1 MPLHVLYRTALSSV
15 LAFTLLPA
23 GSAAQPLPAGP
34 APPPIYD
41 SGSIAALTAI
51 VKAAGAST
59 YAYDRDEFLS
69 DAIGPRLSG
78 SPQADAAVHYVA
90 AQLTALGLDV
100 HLEPV
105 TVAHWVRGE
114 ESAALVDWPGRMADT
129 TQKIVLTALGMSV
142 ATPADGLTAPVVVV
156 KDFDQLAAL
165 GASVRGKIVLFD
177 VHFDKRLEAAGGG
190 GEAYGE
196 LIGYRIGGP
205 SVASKLGAVA
215 TLVRSLGG
223 ADYRLPHTGTTA
235 YFGGAKPIP
244 AAAISAEDADLIARL
259 AQRGPVSM
267 HLTLTPR
274 RLADVKT
281 ANVIADLT
289 GSTYPQQVVI
299 LSGHLDSW
307 DLGTGATD
315 DGAGVAQAMGAM
327 AVYHELGLRPRRTIR
342 CIAWMNEENG
352 TAGGNQYAL
361 DERDHLADTVAAI
374 ETDSGADRPL
384 GFGTSLSSASGPFLD
399 PISAA
404 LVANGSPRISFGLGS
419 EVDVGP
425 IVKLGVPAYAPV
437 QDSPTYFDYH
447 HTAADTFDKVDP
459 AGMAANTAVVAA
471 LAFGLADALRLPER
485 EPYHER

>member
-1 MPLHVLYRTALSSV
+1 MPLHVLARAALSSA
-15 LAFTLLPA
+15 LFIAMLSA
-23 GSAAQPLPAGP
+23 GSAAPT
-34 APPPIYD
+34 PPPIYD
-41 SGSIAALTAI
+41 NRSIAALAAI
-51 VKAAGAST
+51 VKAANEST
-59 YAYDRDEFLS
+59 YALDRDEFLS

-90 AQLTALGLDV
+90 AQLTALGLKV
-100 HLEPV
+100 RLEPV

-114 ESAALVDWPGRMADT
+114 ETAALVDWPGRMTDT

-156 KDFDQLAAL
+156 KSFDQLAAL
-165 GASVRGKIVLFD
+165 GSSVRGKIVLYD
-177 VHFDKRLEAAGGG
+177 VHFDKRLETAGGG
-190 GEAYGE
+190 DEAYGE
-196 LIGYRIGGP
+196 LIDYRITGP
-205 SVASKLGAVA
+205 TAASKLGAVA

-223 ADYRLPHTGTTA
+223 ADYRLPHTGTTH
-235 YFGGAKPIP
+235 YSGGTKPIP

-259 AQRGPVSM
+259 ANGGPVTM

-274 RLADVKT
+274 RLPDVKA

-289 GSTYPQQVVI
+289 GSEFPQQVVI
-299 LSGHLDSW
+299 VSGHLDSW

-352 TAGGNQYAL
+352 TAGGKQYAR
-361 DERDHLADTVAAI
+361 DERDNLTNTVAAI
-374 ETDSGADRPL
+374 ESDSGADRPL
-384 GFGTSLSSASGPFLD
+384 GFGTSLSAASGPFLE
-399 PISAA
+399 PISQA
-404 LVANGSPRISFGLGS
+404 LVANGSPRLSYGLGS

-425 IVKLGVPAYAPV
+425 IVQLGVPAYAPV

-459 AGMAANTAVVAA
+459 AGMAANTAVLAA
-471 LAFGLADALRLPER
+471 LAYGLADALQLPAR
-485 EPYHER
+485 EPYRDH